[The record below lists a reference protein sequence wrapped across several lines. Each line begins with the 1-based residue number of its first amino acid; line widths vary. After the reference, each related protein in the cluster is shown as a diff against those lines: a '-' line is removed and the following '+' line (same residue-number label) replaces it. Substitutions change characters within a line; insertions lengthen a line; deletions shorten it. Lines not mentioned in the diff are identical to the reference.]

1 MSITLNIV
9 LDILKNCNTELHI
22 DNHEVTN
29 FTKCLP
35 LTEDITSQDS
45 TCLYFAVLSQALT
58 IRSARKHIPF
68 YCVCCR
74 DRISD
79 SSETEDMLHGFIVV
93 NENINPNKLMSR
105 LQARFF
111 ELLHWEQTMM
121 QTVVKGGSIQ
131 ELVDLAEPLLGN
143 FLAVTDSSFIRM
155 AYTRNIDCDC
165 PICADLV
172 RLGYHSENTL
182 AMFRDNDLLSFW
194 EKQTSIFT
202 DSSCKVAKYTAHHK
216 IFKFGNAYFT
226 HVVMTCNRHPLTPSL
241 MDLFQVFTD
250 VLTVYVER
258 EWNARGSYIHIYDSF
273 LADLIQGSMHNRNQI
288 QERAQYV
295 GIPFSGNYC
304 LFKLLPVD
312 SVNVSLGKMLSE
324 FAELFPKLKFIQY
337 QQELVALFQ
346 YANEDKESQFRELGG
361 RLEPFLNKHNALCGF
376 SADFESIED
385 LSQAFR
391 QATLAILYGE
401 SLRARETVRNL
412 LHVNRP
418 KSRMYFFS
426 RIITYSIL
434 GEGNDN
440 VKLWR
445 HTKYYTILK
454 TLYDYDQTHKSNTFY
469 MLYVYLIT
477 ERSATE
483 TSAALNMHR
492 NNVIY
497 HINRIQ
503 EMLNI
508 DLNRHEVRQLI
519 LLSYSMLELYGFE
532 DGTV

>member
-1 MSITLNIV
+1 MNITLNIT
-9 LDILKNCNTELHI
+9 LDILKHYNTELHI
-22 DNHEVTN
+22 DSVSSPS

-35 LTEDITSQDS
+35 LTEDINIQDS
-45 TCLYFAVLSQALT
+45 SCLYFSLLSQALT
-58 IRSARKHIPF
+58 IKSSKNHLPF

-79 SSETEDMLHGFIVV
+79 ASETEDMLAGLIIV
-93 NENINPNKLMSR
+93 NENISPSKLM
-105 LQARFF
+105 LQLQSRFF
-111 ELLHWEQTMM
+111 ELLQWEQAMM

-131 ELVDLAEPLLGN
+131 ELVDLAEPVLDN
-143 FLAVTDSSFIRM
+143 FIAVTDSSFIRM

-172 RLGYHSENTL
+172 RLGYHSETTL
-182 AMFRDNDLLSFW
+182 AKFRENDLLSFW

-202 DSSCKVAKYTAHHK
+202 DYSCKVAKYTAHHK
-216 IFKFGNAYFT
+216 IFKFGDAYFT
-226 HVVMTCNRHPLTPSL
+226 HVVMTCNRHPLTPAL
-241 MDLFQVFTD
+241 IDLFQVFMD
-250 VLTVYVER
+250 VLTIYVER
-258 EWNARGSYIHIYDSF
+258 EWNARGSYIHLYDTF
-273 LADLIQGSMHNRNQI
+273 LADLIQGSIHNRSQI

-295 GIPFSGNYC
+295 GIPYNGNFC

-337 QQELVALFQ
+337 QRELVALLQFSS
-346 YANEDKESQFRELGG
+346 EDKDTQFIELGG

-376 SADFESIED
+376 SADFKFIDD
-385 LSQAFR
+385 LTHAFR
-391 QATLAILYGE
+391 QATLAITYGE

-412 LHVNRP
+412 LHANKP
-418 KSRMYFFS
+418 KSRIYFFN
-426 RIITYSIL
+426 RIIIYSIL

-454 TLYDYDQTHKSNTFY
+454 TLYEYDQTHKSSTLY

-508 DLNRHEVRQLI
+508 DLSRHEVRQLI

-532 DGTV
+532 DGSD